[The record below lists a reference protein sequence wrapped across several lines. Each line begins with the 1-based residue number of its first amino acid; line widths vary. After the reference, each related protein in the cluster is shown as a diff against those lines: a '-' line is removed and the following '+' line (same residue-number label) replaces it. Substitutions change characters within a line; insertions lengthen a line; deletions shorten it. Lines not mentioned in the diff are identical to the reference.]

1 MSERD
6 RKIIKEAFNLDVP
19 GDGAKPHNSVR
30 QGAYLRRYPTPNLP
44 LKGAVQAPKSL
55 QDYQSQSQS
64 HSIIFIIISL
74 LSIII
79 FNLFYM
85 E

>member
-6 RKIIKEAFNLDVP
+6 RKIIKDAFNLDVP

-30 QGAYLRRYPTPNLP
+30 HGYRHVMQRRKSTPP
-44 LKGAVQAPKSL
+44 LKAQLTAPQPL
-55 QDYQSQSQS
+55 QESKS
-64 HSIIFIIISL
+64 HSTIFIIITFITL
-74 LSIII
+74 IL